1 MRYIIATTNLKKNKD
16 PKDPLGEKIFLRTP
30 PPKKKKRHQVE
41 TPPPV
46 ESHRQ
51 TAWTSTPLS
60 TQ

>member
-30 PPKKKKRHQVE
+30 PPQKKKDTRLK
-41 TPPPV
+41 PL
-46 ESHRQ
+46 HRWNH
-51 TAWTSTPLS
+51 TGKPLGHPHRFP

>member
-30 PPKKKKRHQVE
+30 PPKKKKHQVE